1 MSNTPRTIS
10 RPVAASPA
18 AQSQS
23 LTSFFLGAIAIA
35 GTVYSFIAGFWYLGI
50 IILILWIIAANIRIV
65 PQEHAYIIERLGKFK
80 TVWYAGLHVKIP
92 FIDSIVN
99 RISLKEQVF
108 DFPPQPVITKD
119 NVSVKVDSVVFSKVF
134 DPQKYTYGVEYP
146 IAGLQNLSATTL
158 RSIIGGMELDT
169 TLSSRESINSQME
182 AILDEATDPWGIK
195 VNRVELKNIDP
206 PPAIEE
212 VMTKQMRAERERRQT
227 VLEAQAHQESVVS
240 RAEGD
245 KRAKVLAAEAEK
257 EAKIALAQGEAE
269 SIRLVYEAQAQGLEK
284 LREAHIDESVLR
296 LKGLEALRDV
306 ADGRATKIYMPTDIS
321 KVVSTLGVVSEA
333 LGIGDS
339 TPVDT
344 SAKPAKAHGG
354 DPCVNEETSAEG
366 RRAAETGRSIMTDV
380 ESRRKSI
387 I

>member
-1 MSNTPRTIS
+1 MSYLPGNMS
-10 RPVAASPA
+10 RPVQASPA
-18 AQSQS
+18 ATSS
-23 LTSFFLGAIAIA
+23 SITSFFIGILAIAAMVASVIN
-35 GTVYSFIAGFWYLGI
+35 GMWYLAI
-50 IILILWIIAANIRIV
+50 AVLVLWAIVANIRIV

-92 FIDSIVN
+92 VIDNIVN

-134 DPQKYTYGVEYP
+134 DPQKYTYGVENP

-169 TLSSRESINSQME
+169 TLSSRETINSQME
-182 AILDEATDPWGIK
+182 AILDQATDPWGIK

-306 ADGRATKIYMPTDIS
+306 ADGRATKIYMPTDIT
-321 KVVSTLGVVSEA
+321 KVVSTLGVVSES

-339 TPVDT
+339 TPVDK
-344 SAKPAKAHGG
+344 SPKPVKKPEA
-354 DPCVNEETSAEG
+354 DPCINEQTSREG
-366 RRAAETGRSIMTDV
+366 RRAADTGDSIRVDV
-380 ESRRKSI
+380 ETHRSVI
-387 I
+387 

>member
-1 MSNTPRTIS
+1 MSYIF
-10 RPVAASPA
+10 
-18 AQSQS
+18 
-23 LTSFFLGAIAIA
+23 TS
-35 GTVYSFIAGFWYLGI
+35 VI
-50 IILILWIIAANIRIV
+50 IILIIYLILSNIRIV

-80 TVWYAGLHVKIP
+80 TVWYAGLHLKIP
-92 FIDSIVN
+92 FIDRIVN
-99 RISLKEQVF
+99 KISLKEQVF

-134 DPQKYTYGVEYP
+134 DPQKYTYGVENP

-158 RSIIGGMELDT
+158 RSIIGG
-169 TLSSRESINSQME
+169 SRETINAQME

-206 PPAIEE
+206 PREIEE

-245 KRAKVLAAEAEK
+245 KKAKVLAAEAER

-269 SIRLVYEAQAQGLEK
+269 SIRLVYEAQADGLEK

-306 ADGRATKIYMPTDIS
+306 ADGRATKIYMPTDIT
-321 KVVSTLGVVSEA
+321 KAVSTLGIISES

-339 TPVDT
+339 TPVDKGT
-344 SAKPAKAHGG
+344 DVHIETEI
-354 DPCVNEETSAEG
+354 DPCLNEQTSTEG
-366 RRAAETGRSIMTDV
+366 RKAAATGDAIRTDL
-380 ESRRKSI
+380 ESRRKGVL
-387 I
+387 

>member
-1 MSNTPRTIS
+1 MNISPKMNT
-10 RPVAASPA
+10 ACGMWYNH
-18 AQSQS
+18 
-23 LTSFFLGAIAIA
+23 F
-35 GTVYSFIAGFWYLGI
+35 GTNTFQQRKEIFMGSIVTGI
-50 IILILWIIAANIRIV
+50 LIILILYLLLSNIRIV

-80 TVWYAGLHVKIP
+80 TVWYAGLHLKIP
-92 FIDSIVN
+92 FIDRIVN
-99 RISLKEQVF
+99 KISLKEQVF

-134 DPQKYTYGVEYP
+134 DPQKYTYGVENP

-169 TLSSRESINSQME
+169 TLSSRETINAQME
-182 AILDEATDPWGIK
+182 EILDQATDPWGIK

-206 PPAIEE
+206 PREIEE

-245 KRAKVLAAEAEK
+245 KRAKVLAAEAER

-269 SIRLVYEAQAQGLEK
+269 SIRLVYQAQADGLEK
-284 LREAHIDESVLR
+284 LREAHIDDSVLK

-306 ADGRATKIYMPTDIS
+306 ADGRATKIYMPTDIT
-321 KVVSTLGVVSEA
+321 KIVSTLGIVSES

-339 TPVDT
+339 TPVDN
-344 SAKPAKAHGG
+344 SAKPQAKPAA
-354 DPCVNEETSAEG
+354 DPCITEETSKEG
-366 RRAAETGRSIMTDV
+366 RTAAVKGDEIKIDI
-380 ESRRKSI
+380 ESRRKDVL
-387 I
+387 

>member
-1 MSNTPRTIS
+1 MSDIQRNIS
-10 RPVAASPA
+10 RPVQASPA
-18 AQSQS
+18 VTSSSAG
-23 LTSFFLGAIAIA
+23 SFFIGLLAVAGIVASIIAKM
-35 GTVYSFIAGFWYLGI
+35 WYLA
-50 IILILWIIAANIRIV
+50 LVVLVLWTIVANIRIV

-92 FIDSIVN
+92 IIDNIVN
-99 RISLKEQVF
+99 KISLKEQVF

-134 DPQKYTYGVEYP
+134 DPQKYTYGVENP

-284 LREAHIDESVLR
+284 LMEAHIDESVLR

-306 ADGRATKIYMPTDIS
+306 ADGRATKIYMPTDIT
-321 KVVSTLGVVSEA
+321 KVVSTLGVVSES

-339 TPVDT
+339 TPVDK
-344 SAKPAKAHGG
+344 SPKPVKKPEA
-354 DPCVNEETSAEG
+354 DPCINEQTSREG
-366 RRAAETGRSIMTDV
+366 RRAADTGDSIRVDV
-380 ESRRKSI
+380 ETHRSVI
-387 I
+387 